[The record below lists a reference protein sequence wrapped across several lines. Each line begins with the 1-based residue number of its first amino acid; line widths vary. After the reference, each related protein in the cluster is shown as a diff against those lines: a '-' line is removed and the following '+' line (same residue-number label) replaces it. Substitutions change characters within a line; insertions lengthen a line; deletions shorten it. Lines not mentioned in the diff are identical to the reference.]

1 MSPRHCRV
9 PQGSTATTRQL
20 VAHMAAAKDPRAA
33 ASALH
38 ERLLRPSCHAV
49 FTRLW
54 HNGHMAPLSNV
65 DPQTSP
71 PAEQKSA
78 WRSSVRRS
86 RLQRGEKRN
95 AEHAETLRDLVVALP
110 EFEGVKCASV
120 YVSRSFEPGT
130 LPLIEAMLERG
141 IEVLLPR
148 LGDGLQRGWSVYSQ
162 ADDLVARSPG
172 RPPEPSGDFLPQNR
186 LADADIIVVPALAAD
201 TKGTRL
207 GGGAGWY
214 DRALVD
220 ARPGVPIVALLFDDE
235 FHDADEQPI
244 PREWHDVPVM
254 IVVRPSG
261 VDRIGG

>member
-20 VAHMAAAKDPRAA
+20 VAQMAAARDPGLAT
-33 ASALH
+33 SARH
-38 ERLLRPSCHAV
+38 ERRLRQSGHVV
-49 FTRLW
+49 FTRFW
-54 HNGHMAPLSNV
+54 HNVCMAPLTNV
-65 DPQTSP
+65 NPRTSP

-78 WRSSVRRS
+78 WRSSVRRI

-110 EFEGVKCASV
+110 EFDGVKCASV

-130 LPLIEAMLERG
+130 LPLIEAMLARG

-162 ADDLVARSPG
+162 ADDLVPRSPG

-220 ARPGVPIVALLFDDE
+220 ARPGVPIVALIFDDE
-235 FHDADEQPI
+235 FHDAEEQPI

-254 IVVRPSG
+254 IVVQPSG
-261 VDRIGG
+261 VARIGG